1 MTRRNR
7 YGLHDGGKCQ
17 KRSFPDDSAI
27 EVNQDAFRVQNSCTK
42 SSNGNHRLHYTDY
55 MTTQRIGYGRV
66 STTDQNTDSQRDA
79 LAKANTDRVYI
90 DYYTGTKSSR
100 PEWDKVRGT
109 DGEPGAL
116 RRGDTLVVTRLDRL
130 GRSSKD
136 LHDIAAYLERE
147 GINLEVTEQSI
158 DTSTPEGRLFF
169 AIVAA
174 FAQFERDL
182 IVSRTRD
189 GLAAAKA
196 RGRVGGRKAKLTPKQ
211 VQSIR
216 TRYAGNESVA
226 ELAQSFNVSRP
237 TIYRAL
243 EMD

>member
-1 MTRRNR
+1 
-7 YGLHDGGKCQ
+7 
-17 KRSFPDDSAI
+17 
-27 EVNQDAFRVQNSCTK
+27 
-42 SSNGNHRLHYTDY
+42 

-66 STTDQNTDSQRDA
+66 STTDQNPDSQRDA
-79 LAKANTDRVYI
+79 LARANTDRVFI

-100 PEWDKVRGT
+100 PEWDKLK
-109 DGEPGAL
+109 DAL
-116 RRGDTLVVTRLDRL
+116 RAGDTLVITRLDRL

-136 LHDIAAYLERE
+136 LQEIGEYLKTH
-147 GINLEVTEQSI
+147 GIELEAIEQPI
-158 DTSTPEGRLFF
+158 NTATPEGQMFYSIL
-169 AIVAA
+169 AA

-216 TRYAGNESVA
+216 TRYAGKESVA

-243 EMD
+243 EDA